1 MAYETLNL
9 GLELTLPTSGT
20 RNWGS
25 TLKSTTWTKISSH
38 DHTGS
43 GQGSQIPTNGI
54 VDDAITSEK
63 LAPNLGLTQK
73 ADTVVSGLNQ
83 SVAIDWDNGMIQV
96 LDCTAATGTLTITM
110 SDPQPGATYR
120 LFFKQPAT
128 ALVITWPAAVK
139 WPQGQA
145 PIFTASSGAV
155 DSVTLY
161 YSGSDAAYW
170 SDWQVGYA

>member
-9 GLELTLPTSGT
+9 GLELTLPTTGT
-20 RNWGS
+20 RNWGQ
-25 TLKSTTWTKISSH
+25 TLKNTTWTKISGH
-38 DHTGS
+38 DHT
-43 GQGSQIPTNGI
+43 QGGDGNQIPTAGI
-54 VDDAITSEK
+54 VDDAITTAK

-128 ALVITWPAAVK
+128 ALAITWPVSVK

-145 PIFTASSGAV
+145 PIFTESSGAPIGL
-155 DSVTLY
+155 T
-161 YSGSDAAYW
+161 GR
-170 SDWQVGYA
+170 

>member
-1 MAYETLNL
+1 MAYETLDL
-9 GLELTLPTSGT
+9 GIELTLPTSGT

-38 DHTGS
+38 DHTQG
-43 GQGSQIPTNGI
+43 GQGNQIPTAGI
-54 VDDAITSEK
+54 VDDAVTSAK

-73 ADTVVSGLNQ
+73 SDTVVTGNNQ
-83 SVAIDWDNGMIQV
+83 TVAIDWGNGMIQV
-96 LDCTAATGTLTITM
+96 IDCTAATGTLTITM
-110 SDPQPGATYR
+110 SHPEPGATYR

-128 ALVITWPAAVK
+128 ALTITWPAAVK

-161 YSGSDAAYW
+161 YSSGDAAYW